1 MKSIRACLVL
11 MGIGLF
17 ALSAYAQDS
26 DDEYRYQRTLEQIEE
41 ARQTHDEDFILNL
54 PTIPPELF
62 SLTDL
67 KFLMIS
73 GNGLTELPPEIGQL
87 KNLETLALSRNRLT
101 SLPDEISQL
110 KNLKLL
116 LLSGNG
122 FKELPASLWTMT
134 SLEELWLD
142 YNQLTTLPP
151 EIGQLTNLTIL
162 NLGGNRL
169 TALPAEIEHLTQ
181 LCWLDANSNQLK
193 EIPLQV
199 TQVQSL
205 ARGEGCTTKF
215 GGSIKEGL
223 QVWGNP
229 LSYPQEVINGDT
241 RAIFSYLDNQAAYY
255 GQRIALIAGSVGLVG
270 ILGVVIGW
278 RRLGYGEKKK
288 KRG

>member
-1 MKSIRACLVL
+1 MRSFCYGVLLLLV
-11 MGIGLF
+11 GLIVF
-17 ALSAYAQDS
+17 PVQAQDS
-26 DDEYRYQRTLEQIEE
+26 DAEYQRVLEKIEE
-41 ARQTHDEDFILNL
+41 ARQTHDDHFILNL
-54 PTIPPELF
+54 PNIPPELF

-73 GNGLTELPPEIGQL
+73 GVGLTDLPPEIVQL
-87 KNLETLALSRNRLT
+87 KNLETLALARNRLT

-122 FKELPASLWTMT
+122 IQELPPSLWTMT

-142 YNQLTTLPP
+142 YNQFTTLPP

-162 NLGGNRL
+162 NVGGNRL
-169 TALPAEIEHLTQ
+169 TSLPSEIEYLTQ
-181 LCWLDANSNQLK
+181 LCWLDANSNRLT
-193 EIPLQV
+193 ELPPAV
-199 TQVQSL
+199 TRVQSL
-205 ARGEGCTTKF
+205 AQGEGCRTKF

-229 LSYPQEVINGDT
+229 LPYPGEVINGDT
-241 RAIFSYLDNQAAYY
+241 RAIFAYLDNQAAYY
-255 GQRIALIAGSVGLVG
+255 VQRAVLVAGGVGSLIVLVG
-270 ILGVVIGW
+270 AGVVW
-278 RRLGYGEKKK
+278 RVRRRGEKKK